1 MSVESLVPLEV
12 GRTIRWRGQRWRI
25 LGLDD
30 GFARLVG
37 IDQANDG
44 LSVSPLLQLE
54 QGDFAP
60 DVPGVFPLEVERTA
74 RPRWRAMHQAYL
86 ATMVGGRERLV
97 GLDWGAIAVEPY
109 QLVPLMRS
117 ARHASPRLLIADD
130 TGLGKTAEAGLVLRY
145 LAQRHRAGRVLVV
158 TRAAP
163 DPGRWRRELWLKF
176 GLRFDVLR
184 DGTDFLTRRR
194 AAPTVNVFAQEP
206 RLIAPMTL
214 LSRQVFLD
222 ELRQAPPYDVV
233 IVDEA
238 HNVAQRG
245 SGTKRLVVLARE
257 LARKSSEGALLLL
270 TATPHDGKTESF
282 MSLLRLLDPHIELR
296 DGRVA
301 TASVSRLIVR
311 RLKREVELS
320 GGRRFIEPAIQV
332 RSTIPDASAQEK
344 ALEPLLDAYL
354 EHLREREAAFA
365 SEAER
370 AKAKGCSFLASILL
384 KRTGSSVAALRATLR
399 RRLGLP
405 PDEEDADAVVAFVDT
420 DASDPEDDDLD
431 PSASQVTPPPDMDVK
446 EAGLAR
452 ALLEEAERVPRGRD
466 AKLQHLSKL
475 LNNELTGCKVVVFT
489 EYRDTL
495 RAARRRLDA
504 DGVSSVT
511 FHGGSTP
518 AEREHALSRFQH
530 DPGVRV
536 FLATDAGSEGQN
548 LQHSCHDLVHLDVPW
563 NPNRY
568 EQRNGRIDRYGQREQ
583 PRIWALVAADR
594 RKHEGRPEFR
604 ALEVVLDKLSTIAH
618 ELGSVGPVLP
628 ALAGDRV
635 RDLLA
640 RAGRDAERKAE
651 ELVDEEALDRASGQ
665 LNRLTVQ
672 NEREIGLATALV
684 EDLGTVDD
692 FQGRVQALLV
702 PAFRGW
708 VDGGKIEDI
717 EPGIVRIEIPRRLRR
732 VLDRDTVPRATY
744 RRDVAVGEADED
756 REDPAELLSPGHP
769 LVEAVAQALREE
781 SMDSRFEHRFDV
793 AADSSPALVLSFL
806 ARYGDGE
813 GRTVEERLDAV
824 AVEID
829 GAISD
834 DPQADLARLAL
845 DGQPGDI
852 GPGARP
858 DPSAIAAWQQ
868 EYDRL
873 VPLAQREAE
882 SRALHHVHEL
892 TEAARRIYEEELS
905 ALALWKRDQ
914 EERIDADTIGLS
926 AQISFDTAAAFEQRR
941 AELDGAYERR
951 VEALRDQSMIQ
962 LTSVDLIGGLLL
974 VSPAP

>member
-1 MSVESLVPLEV
+1 MFASQGCLRKPARFLALSRVSPFEPSWSTTDGRDAEPDTDREMFAAETDVSLEI

-37 IDQANDG
+37 IDQSNDG
-44 LSVSPLLQLE
+44 LAVSPLLQLE
-54 QGDFAP
+54 EPDFAP
-60 DVPGVFPLEVERTA
+60 DVPGHFRLEVEKTA
-74 RPRWRAMHQAYL
+74 RPRWRAMHQAYF

-109 QLVPLMRS
+109 QLVPLMRA
-117 ARHASPRLLIADD
+117 ARQVSPRLLIADD

-184 DGTDFLTRRR
+184 DGTDFLNRRR

-206 RLIAPMTL
+206 RLIGSMTL

-301 TASVSRLIVR
+301 TASASRLIVR
-311 RLKREVELS
+311 RLKREVELT

-332 RSTIPDASAQEK
+332 RSTIPDASVQEK

-354 EHLREREAAFA
+354 EHLRERE
-365 SEAER
+365 EAYAGEEER

-405 PDEEDADAVVAFVDT
+405 PDREDSDGAVVFVET

-431 PSASQVTPPPDMDVK
+431 PSASQVTPPPDMDKK
-446 EAGLAR
+446 EAELAR
-452 ALLEEAERVPRGRD
+452 ALLEQAERVPGGRD
-466 AKLQHLSKL
+466 AKLEHLSKL
-475 LNNELTGCKVVVFT
+475 LAGELRGCKVVVFT

-495 RAARRRLDA
+495 RAARRRLET
-504 DGVSSVT
+504 DGVSYVM
-511 FHGGSTP
+511 FHGGSTSEER
-518 AEREHALSRFQH
+518 AEALRRFQH
-530 DPGVRV
+530 DPEARV

-568 EQRNGRIDRYGQREQ
+568 EQRNGRIDRYGQHEQ

-594 RKHEGRPEFR
+594 RKGEGRPEFR
-604 ALEVVLDKLSTIAH
+604 ALEVVLDKLTTIAH
-618 ELGSVGPVLP
+618 ELGSVGSVLP
-628 ALAGDRV
+628 HLRAIG

-651 ELVDEEALDRASGQ
+651 GTGGRGGARSRQRSAQPPDRAERSGI
-665 LNRLTVQ
+665 R
-672 NEREIGLATALV
+672 LATALV

-692 FQGRVQALLV
+692 FQDRVQALLV
-702 PAFRGW
+702 PAFQGW
-708 VDGGKIEDI
+708 ADGGRIEDI

-732 VLDRDTVPRATY
+732 LLDRDTVSRATY
-744 RRDVAVGEADED
+744 QRDVAVAEGDQD
-756 REDPAELLSPGHP
+756 RDDPAELLSPGHP
-769 LVEAVAQALREE
+769 LMEAVAQALREE

-806 ARYGDGE
+806 ARYGDAE
-813 GRTVEERLDAV
+813 GRTVEERIDAV
-824 AVEID
+824 AVEME
-829 GAISD
+829 GAVSA
-834 DPQADLARLAL
+834 DPRADLARLAL
-845 DGQPGDI
+845 DGQPGDF
-852 GPGARP
+852 GLKGAPR
-858 DPSAIAAWQQ
+858 S
-868 EYDRL
+868 
-873 VPLAQREAE
+873 
-882 SRALHHVHEL
+882 
-892 TEAARRIYEEELS
+892 
-905 ALALWKRDQ
+905 KRDCCL
-914 EERIDADTIGLS
+914 A
-926 AQISFDTAAAFEQRR
+926 
-941 AELDGAYERR
+941 
-951 VEALRDQSMIQ
+951 EALRQA
-962 LTSVDLIGGLLL
+962 GAAG
-974 VSPAP
+974 AA